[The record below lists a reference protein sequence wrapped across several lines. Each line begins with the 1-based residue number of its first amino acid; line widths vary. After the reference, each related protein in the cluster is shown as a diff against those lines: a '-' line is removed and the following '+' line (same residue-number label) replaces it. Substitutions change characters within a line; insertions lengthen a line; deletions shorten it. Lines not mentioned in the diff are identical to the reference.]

1 MNIQNFEDLLQ
12 AARTQ
17 PVKQRLLFVFANAEL
32 PDDANAAQRAGFEAG
47 QGGALVPLMCVDK
60 DPHDLKSFDSL
71 VQEAAQFGPAWRFI
85 FAGALSG
92 SANGAPNA
100 EMVETSLQAMVESI
114 KRGDMSRYLAFDRH
128 GSPVVLE

>member
-17 PVKQRLLFVFANAEL
+17 PVKQRLLFVFVDAEL
-32 PDDANAAQRAGFEAG
+32 PDDASAAQRADFEAG

-60 DPHDLKSFDSL
+60 DPHDLTSFGSL
-71 VQEAAQFGPAWRFI
+71 VQEAAQFGHAWRFV

-92 SANGAPNA
+92 SAKGAPNP
-100 EMVETSLQAMVESI
+100 EIVETSLQAMVESI
-114 KRGDMSRYLAFDRH
+114 KRGEMSRYLAFDRQ
-128 GSPVVLE
+128 GSPVVLG